1 MTSIA
6 VAVVCTLLAVVV
18 VGCGLYYLRRRFISG
33 HVRLRLRTSSFTMQ
47 ERSSVNST
55 GSTDPF
61 KTKKKMKPWLKE
73 NQRAPTVWRGAGGM
87 IAIQGD
93 ASIIPGLSTK
103 LAQGWTG
110 GVEDK
115 DGTYNNEE
123 EHKNLDMLQKS
134 LEKMKKVRE
143 QEEIIKE
150 ESLQDIQKEHAEN
163 KKNVESTQEN
173 DRSPRK
179 FEIKI
184 RPCNDESINETEIH
198 VKPGFSSGDYAKITS
213 KLGVVGDSSASNIM

>member
-1 MTSIA
+1 
-6 VAVVCTLLAVVV
+6 
-18 VGCGLYYLRRRFISG
+18 
-33 HVRLRLRTSSFTMQ
+33 
-47 ERSSVNST
+47 
-55 GSTDPF
+55 
-61 KTKKKMKPWLKE
+61 MKPWLKE

-87 IAIQGD
+87 VAIQGD

-103 LAQGWTG
+103 LAQGWMG
-110 GVEDK
+110 GDVDK
-115 DGTYNNEE
+115 DETYNNEE

-163 KKNVESTQEN
+163 KKNVDSSQEN
-173 DRSPRK
+173 DQSPSK

-184 RPCNDESINETEIH
+184 RPCSNDESNNETEIH
-198 VKPGFSSGDYAKITS
+198 VKPGFSSGDYAKLTS
-213 KLGVVGDSSASNIM
+213 KLGVVGDSSASNII